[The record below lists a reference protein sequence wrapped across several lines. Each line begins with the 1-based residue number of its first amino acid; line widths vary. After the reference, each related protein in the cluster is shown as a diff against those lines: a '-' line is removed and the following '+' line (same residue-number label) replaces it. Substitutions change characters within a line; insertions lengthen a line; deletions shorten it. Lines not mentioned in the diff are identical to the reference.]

1 MMTSPVRSSRGA
13 QAQQGFT
20 LIEVMVVVVIL
31 GILAAIAIPNYTEH
45 VNRGR
50 RTEAQTALL
59 QIAQWQ
65 ERRRTEAGGY
75 ATAFPV
81 GFTLN
86 TVNTTPGQVTYNIT
100 INAGADVNSYT
111 LTATRA
117 GLMATDLCGN
127 FTLNHLGVRDAV
139 GGTRPAADCW
149 AR

>member
-50 RTEAQTALL
+50 RTEAKTALL

-75 ATAFPV
+75 STSLPSGLTSVGTTYTIALATGATA
-81 GFTLN
+81 T
-86 TVNTTPGQVTYNIT
+86 
-100 INAGADVNSYT
+100 AYT

-117 GLMATDLCGN
+117 GSMANDVCGD
-127 FTLNHLGVRDAV
+127 FTLTHLGVQSTAN
-139 GGTRPAADCW
+139 GTRTAAECW